1 MVIHYYA
8 IFDRKAKSF
17 GEPLAFGSPEK
28 DAVTRWFRDLVM
40 SDSKSLLYRYSED
53 FDLFYLGWFDKTLG
67 EFFPSD
73 EGKEYVV
80 NAAVFFA
87 DKEEEALED

>member
-28 DAVTRWFRDLVM
+28 DAVTRWFDLFDLSIT
-40 SDSKSLLYRYSED
+40 SDSEHR
-53 FDLFYLGWFDKTLG
+53 KTG
-67 EFFPSD
+67 GQD
-73 EGKEYVV
+73 EGYPLSVEQ
-80 NAAVFFA
+80 
-87 DKEEEALED
+87 E